1 MDFVVEAVLEVA
13 GELVSEGIDAA
24 ITARKEKKRKAAS
37 AEEDIGRADAELII
51 EKGEETN
58 GSEKFNH

>member
-1 MDFVVEAVLEVA
+1 MDFVVGVVLEVA

-51 EKGEETN
+51 EKGEEKDV
-58 GSEKFNH
+58 SEKFNY

>member
-13 GELVSEGIDAA
+13 SELVSEGIDAA

-37 AEEDIGRADAELII
+37 DEKDTDTADTELII
-51 EKGEETN
+51 EKGEETD
-58 GSEKFNH
+58 GSKELNH

>member
-13 GELVSEGIDAA
+13 GELLSEGIDAA
-24 ITARKEKKRKAAS
+24 VTARKEKKRKAAS

-51 EKGEETN
+51 EKGEETYV
-58 GSEKFNH
+58 SEKFNH

>member
-37 AEEDIGRADAELII
+37 AEEGTGRADAELII

>member
-1 MDFVVEAVLEVA
+1 MDFVVGAVLEVA

-51 EKGEETN
+51 EKGEETYV
-58 GSEKFNH
+58 SEKFNH

>member
-37 AEEDIGRADAELII
+37 DEKGTDTADAELKI
-51 EKGEETN
+51 EKGEEKN